1 MTPHPAPGE
10 AGEDKGSTERRWAPR
25 ASLPSSQPKGG
36 RGRGGPSRVGGL
48 PQARGPPL
56 VSSRLST
63 VQKGPQALGWELCRA
78 ATGAGR
84 PKARAPGPEPAATA
98 RGGGGARPWLGRP
111 GRQQGR
117 WEPPRPSAPIGRTPT
132 PPNGPPL
139 GTSLPLAQG

>member
-10 AGEDKGSTERRWAPR
+10 AGEEKGSTERLWAPR

-63 VQKGPQALGWELCRA
+63 VQKGPQALGWGLC
-78 ATGAGR
+78 
-84 PKARAPGPEPAATA
+84 
-98 RGGGGARPWLGRP
+98 
-111 GRQQGR
+111 
-117 WEPPRPSAPIGRTPT
+117 
-132 PPNGPPL
+132 
-139 GTSLPLAQG
+139 